1 MRYLKPAGEHV
12 MDEPVG
18 GVLSHAALFYRG
30 QPEYADRITA
40 FVRAGQARGE
50 PTLLMLP
57 GGKARIADVGLDAMP
72 GELAFVD
79 AADLSR
85 NPARIIP
92 EVLSFIDKHPGQR
105 VRCVGEPIWPGRS
118 AAETCEATR
127 HEALVNLAF
136 AQAQATLLCPYDAS
150 GLADC
155 VLADARR
162 THQEPA
168 ASGAT
173 ATTWRDN
180 LPPECDQ
187 PLGPPPAEAEA
198 LAYDTDLAPVRR
210 LVERHARHACLGKER
225 TVDLVL
231 AANEVAANT
240 ISHTDD
246 GGVIH
251 VWHTGEE
258 VLCQVRDGG
267 RITDPLAGRIRHGPD
282 DRGHGLWL
290 VNQVCDLVEMRS
302 GEDGTTVRMHMRR
315 AG

>member
-1 MRYLKPAGEHV
+1 

-18 GVLSHAALFYRG
+18 GVMSHAALFYRS
-30 QPEYADRITA
+30 QPEYTDRITA
-40 FVRAGQARGE
+40 FVRAGLDRGE
-50 PTLLMLP
+50 PALIALP
-57 GGKARIADVGLDAMP
+57 AGRARMIAASVAGAP
-72 GELAFVD
+72 GEMAF
-79 AADLSR
+79 ADMTEMGR

-92 EVLSFIDKHPGQR
+92 EVRSFTDKHPAQR
-105 VRCVGEPIWPGRS
+105 VRYVSEPIWPGRS
-118 AAETCEATR
+118 LAEIREAAR
-127 HEALVNLAF
+127 HEALLNLAF
-136 AQAQATLLCPYDAS
+136 AQAEATILCPYDAS
-150 GLADC
+150 GLAEF

-180 LPPECDQ
+180 LPPECDC
-187 PLGPPPAEAEA
+187 PLGPPPAAAEA
-198 LAYDTDLAPVRR
+198 LSYEKDLAPVRR
-210 LVERHARHACLGKER
+210 LVKRHARQAGIGEER

-231 AANEVAANT
+231 AANEIAANT
-240 ISHTDD
+240 ISHTDG

-251 VWHTGEE
+251 VWHTAGEI
-258 VLCQVRDGG
+258 LCQVHDSG
-267 RITDPLAGRIRHGPD
+267 RITDPMAGRVRHDPD

-290 VNQVCDLVEMRS
+290 VNQVCDLVELRS

>member
-18 GVLSHAALFYRG
+18 GVLSHTALFYRS
-30 QPEYADRITA
+30 QPEYTDRIAA
-40 FVRAGQARGE
+40 FIQAGLDRGE
-50 PTLLMLP
+50 PALLALA
-57 GGKARIADVGLDAMP
+57 GNRTRIIAASVESAP
-72 GELAFVD
+72 GEVVF
-79 AADLSR
+79 ADMTELGR

-92 EVLSFIDKHPGQR
+92 EVRSFTDKHPGQR
-105 VRCVGEPIWPGRS
+105 VRFVGEPVWPGRS
-118 AAETCEATR
+118 LAEICEATR
-127 HEALVNLAF
+127 HEALLNLAF
-136 AQAQATLLCPYDAS
+136 ARAEATILCPYDAA

-210 LVERHARHACLGKER
+210 LVERHARRACLGKER

-240 ISHTDD
+240 ISHTSS

-258 VLCQVRDGG
+258 ILCQVHDSG
-267 RITDPLAGRIRHGPD
+267 RITDPLAGRVRHGPD

-290 VNQVCDLVEMRS
+290 VNQVCDLVELRS